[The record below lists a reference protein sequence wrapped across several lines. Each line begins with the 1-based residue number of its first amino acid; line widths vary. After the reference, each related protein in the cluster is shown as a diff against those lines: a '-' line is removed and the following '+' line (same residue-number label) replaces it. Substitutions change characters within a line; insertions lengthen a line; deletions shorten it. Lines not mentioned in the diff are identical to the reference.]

1 MNKYVSYISQLL
13 VKALNVIMIVAV
25 MSSFIWNR
33 YSEVINR
40 SKNPV
45 NTLVLLLVVYFGVYI
60 YCIKIYSGFLILISR
75 ISTLIYSQTLSVL
88 IADTVLYLLM
98 IMLNGLLL
106 NPIPMLEAVLI
117 QFCVICLWSVLA
129 HKWYFRHFSGLRT
142 IFIYGRENC
151 FEPFRHEFGFR
162 KKFQIEAAM
171 SIESYREMKDDP
183 NFWDGIQTALI
194 SDLPLEDRDEL
205 LLKCYEKGIGIY
217 YLPSVGDVLLGSAVA
232 IDVCHHPILRIFLYK
247 TPSYLLA
254 KRLCDVLLSS
264 IALILVSPVML
275 VTAAAIHLYD
285 KGPVFYRQKRLT
297 QNGKVFEILKF
308 RSMKVD
314 AEKDSGARLSSGSAD
329 DRITPVGRFIRMVRI
344 DELPQLV
351 NIIMGDMSI
360 VGPRPERPELVEE
373 YQKELPDFN
382 LRLRMKAGLTG
393 YAQVY
398 GQYNTTPQEKL
409 LMDLIY
415 ITKSSMKMDWELMM
429 ATVKILFMPES
440 TEGVAAGQKTAM
452 KK

>member
-1 MNKYVSYISQLL
+1 M
-13 VKALNVIMIVAV
+13 
-25 MSSFIWNR
+25 
-33 YSEVINR
+33 
-40 SKNPV
+40 
-45 NTLVLLLVVYFGVYI
+45 
-60 YCIKIYSGFLILISR
+60 
-75 ISTLIYSQTLSVL
+75 
-88 IADTVLYLLM
+88 
-98 IMLNGLLL
+98 
-106 NPIPMLEAVLI
+106 
-117 QFCVICLWSVLA
+117 
-129 HKWYFRHFSGLRT
+129 
-142 IFIYGRENC
+142 
-151 FEPFRHEFGFR
+151 
-162 KKFQIEAAM
+162 
-171 SIESYREMKDDP
+171 
-183 NFWDGIQTALI
+183 
-194 SDLPLEDRDEL
+194 
-205 LLKCYEKGIGIY
+205 
-217 YLPSVGDVLLGSAVA
+217 
-232 IDVCHHPILRIFLYK
+232 
-247 TPSYLLA
+247 
-254 KRLCDVLLSS
+254 
-264 IALILVSPVML
+264 
-275 VTAAAIHLYD
+275 TAAAIHLYD